1 MIDIKKIYEARFT
14 TYERI
19 RKNELWEILCQDYMQ
34 KFINSTDKVVDVG
47 AGHCEFINN
56 ITAGERI
63 AVDVNSDC
71 RKFAGKNVKVV
82 ISSVKHLKKI
92 FPVNSINIVFMSN
105 LLEHLDNKEDVF
117 RLLSESYE
125 VLKKGGR
132 LLIMQP
138 DISLVGH
145 EYWDYFDHKVP
156 ITSTSLVE
164 VLTAIGFK
172 IAHLHNPF
180 LPYTTKTRFLPLWPL
195 LLRLYIKLP
204 FLHPLFGKQF
214 FVVAE
219 K

>member
-19 RKNELWEILCQDYMQ
+19 RKNELWEILCHDYLQ
-34 KFINSTDKVVDVG
+34 AFVKPADKVVDVG

-56 ITAGERI
+56 IKAGKKI
-63 AVDVNSDC
+63 AVDMNSDC
-71 RKFAGKNVKVV
+71 RKFAAKNVTVK
-82 ISSVKHLKKI
+82 ISSVKKLKNI
-92 FPVNSINIVFMSN
+92 FTDNSLDIVFMSN

-117 RLLSESYE
+117 RLLSESYA
-125 VLKKGGR
+125 VLRRGGS
-132 LLIMQP
+132 LLVMQP
-138 DISLVGH
+138 DISRVGH

-156 ITSTSLVE
+156 ITSTSLME
-164 VLTAIGFK
+164 VMTAIGFR
-172 IAHLHNPF
+172 ISHLHDPF
-180 LPYTTKTRFLPLWPL
+180 LPYTTKTRFFPLWPS

-204 FLHPLFGKQF
+204 FLHPFFGKQF